1 VRRNLGTLAIE
12 AVEIYFLSPGDTGN
26 KTFNVFQWCSILIGN
41 PYSMNQANK
50 HLASA
55 E

>member
-1 VRRNLGTLAIE
+1 MSRNLDTLAIE

-26 KTFNVFQWCSILIGN
+26 KTFNVFQWRSIFIGN
-41 PYSMNQANK
+41 PKGMNQANK
-50 HLASA
+50 NQESA